1 LKIHKEIPVDADRSR
16 VGWRRALSNLI
27 RQAAIRVV
35 APITP
40 DSILVR
46 GAYRAQTVPPKIW
59 DDEYGSG
66 RWSYLKGLGELGRY
80 SIIVGYC
87 GFFKP
92 GGTVLDVGCGEG
104 ILQQKLALS
113 GYRRYLGIDLSETA
127 LAKAT
132 PRVDARTEFRLGN
145 IEAFTPEGKFDIIVF
160 NEMLYYCADPAAAIR
175 RLAGCLEPGGVM
187 IASIYTA
194 RVRRNALQIWRMIE
208 DIGEVIDSTTMVN
221 RETWTVKVFQ
231 PTKIDTAAI
240 GR

>member
-1 LKIHKEIPVDADRSR
+1 MEIPVDADRSR

-27 RQAAIRVV
+27 RHVAIRVV

-46 GAYRAQTVPPKIW
+46 GAYHAQAVAPKIW

-104 ILQQKLALS
+104 ILQQRLALS
-113 GYRRYLGIDLSETA
+113 GYRRYLGTDLSEAA
-127 LAKAT
+127 LAKAMH
-132 PRVDARTEFRLGN
+132 RVDARTEFRLGN

-160 NEMLYYCADPAAAIR
+160 NEMLYYCADPAAVIR
-175 RLAGCLEPGGVM
+175 QLSCCLEPDGVM

-194 RVRRNALQIWRMIE
+194 PVRRRALQIWRMIE
-208 DIGEVIDSTTMVN
+208 DIGEIIDSITVVN
-221 RETWTVKVFQ
+221 QEAWTIKVFQ